1 MGKKLYV
8 GNLPFSA
15 TEDSLK
21 DAFLRF
27 GAVESVTI
35 ITDRDT
41 GQSKGFGF
49 LEMATPQE
57 AASAVTKMNG
67 SEMDGRTLKVSEAL
81 PQAPRQSSGSPRGN
95 RGGGGGFRREP
106 PITGPVSVPS
116 GGGAR

>member
-21 DAFLRF
+21 EAFLQF
-27 GAVESVTI
+27 GTVESVSI

-49 LEMATPQE
+49 LELATPQE
-57 AASAVTKMNG
+57 AASAISKMNG
-67 SEMDGRTLKVSEAL
+67 SEMDSRTLKVSEAL
-81 PQAPRQSSGSPRGN
+81 PQASRDGSGPRRDT
-95 RGGGGGFRREP
+95 GGGRGGFRR
-106 PITGPVSVPS
+106 
-116 GGGAR
+116 